1 MSSNSPIY
9 RFILTPL
16 DRIFFGGEKT
26 PFEQDEYFL
35 HSRYFPQQTG
45 LLGMVRYFILQK
57 SGLLNGNKVKWDAL
71 IGPASFSGDPNQ
83 GFGLIERLSPLSIFS
98 QDEKDWY
105 FMRDTRNLH
114 LEDAPSHVRVALGE
128 TPGYRDNI
136 GYLRG
141 YNPKANSQLAEVL
154 SDLQGHIIP
163 VLAQTP
169 VLNRTPSG
177 QYPGVFFQD
186 VKPGITKN
194 YAGDPKED
202 GYFKLMYYKM
212 APGYSYSFKAQIKE
226 SPDGIPWEGS
236 SFIRM
241 GGDSSFYRLEVQKTT
256 NWEVSTGQ
264 GTIFHLLSDAIT
276 SNSIYDLCKHWAADT
291 LLFRNMKTTSQDTHY
306 NKRPSWDGVRR
317 GATFGARRLLRRG
330 SILAALPGREEDL
343 KKALK
348 SPAFETI
355 GYNHFI
361 RTNNPL

>member
-306 NKRPSWDGVRR
+306 NKRPKLGRCSPRRHFWSPKVIAPGKYIGRITWPGGRSEKSAEKPSVRDYR
-317 GATFGARRLLRRG
+317 IQSF
-330 SILAALPGREEDL
+330 
-343 KKALK
+343 
-348 SPAFETI
+348 
-355 GYNHFI
+355 H
-361 RTNNPL
+361 